1 MGNVLDDGLQ
11 QLARLGQGIFDAFLF
26 GHVLAHDDDI
36 ELSVGVAHGP
46 GGFSHPEQAPVLAHL
61 PEIPAEDF
69 SRSTETVDK
78 MLLHAAVIIRVN
90 DSRHWL
96 TDQLVGLVAQFGGG
110 GGIDRQQCPPGVDR
124 QQHFGATLEQRT
136 VSLLA
141 DA

>member
-11 QLARLGQGIFDAFLF
+11 ELARLGQGIFDAFLF
-26 GHVLAHDDDI
+26 GHVFAHDDDI
-36 ELSVGVAHGP
+36 ELSVGVTHGP

-69 SRSTETVDK
+69 SRPAERVGK
-78 MLLHAAVIIRVN
+78 MLVHAAVVIRVN
-90 DSRHWL
+90 DSRYRL

-110 GGIDRQQCPPGVDR
+110 GGIDRQQGAPGVDG
-124 QQHFGATLEQRT
+124 QQHFRAALEQRA